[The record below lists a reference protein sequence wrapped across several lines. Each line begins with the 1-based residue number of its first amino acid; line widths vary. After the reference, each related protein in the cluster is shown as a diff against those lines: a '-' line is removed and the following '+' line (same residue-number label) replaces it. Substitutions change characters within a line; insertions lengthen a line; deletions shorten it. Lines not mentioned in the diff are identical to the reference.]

1 MIRTRSS
8 NFFRIIFLSFLLIFY
23 SFYANSSDY
32 ISRGYY
38 VIDLKNKIEWL
49 RCPVGMVWQ
58 KNECEGKALKLE
70 LIQVKE
76 AIKVANEQLGG
87 PWRLPTRLELESLIC
102 RECINVKINTKIFPH
117 TPAEP
122 FWSGEKNIWQP
133 RYNWIVNFF
142 NGNTFGRFP
151 DYKPNYARLVRDR
164 N

>member
-8 NFFRIIFLSFLLIFY
+8 NIFRIIFLSFLLIFY

-49 RCPVGMVWQ
+49 KCPVGMVWQ

-87 PWRLPTRLELESLIC
+87 P
-102 RECINVKINTKIFPH
+102 
-117 TPAEP
+117 
-122 FWSGEKNIWQP
+122 
-133 RYNWIVNFF
+133 
-142 NGNTFGRFP
+142 
-151 DYKPNYARLVRDR
+151 
-164 N
+164 